1 VTLVDF
7 SLALERLREM
17 LASAASAF
25 PNMVVAL
32 LVFLLFYIAARIAAL
47 GVHRFAAR
55 RQGPS
60 NLAFVL
66 ARMLRWTVML
76 VGLLVALSVALPTF
90 RAGDL
95 VQLLGISSVAIGFAF
110 KDILQNFLAGVL
122 LLITQP
128 FRLNDQIVFKDYEG
142 TVEQI
147 QTRATLLRTYD
158 GRLIV
163 IPNAQLFTESV
174 IVNTGFDRRR
184 LEADIGIGM
193 SDDIE
198 KARDLILQSIR
209 LVPDVLKEPLPDVL
223 VTRLADFS
231 VVLRARWWIEPPR
244 RANALDLQDKV
255 LATIKKT
262 LMENGI
268 DLPFPTQQVLF
279 HDQTEETDGDRAR
292 QREGW
297 PPGIAYRGPDR
308 SAVMQRGRSTTKRPS
323 RPANSRDERY
333 PGAPDSASGIRVEIQ
348 NRRDGRGRL
357 PVYAADLSG
366 RNARRRDA
374 VCSDHLGNRSCP
386 VHRKSL

>member
-1 VTLVDF
+1 
-7 SLALERLREM
+7 
-17 LASAASAF
+17 
-25 PNMVVAL
+25 
-32 LVFLLFYIAARIAAL
+32 
-47 GVHRFAAR
+47 
-55 RQGPS
+55 
-60 NLAFVL
+60 
-66 ARMLRWTVML
+66 MLRWTVML

-128 FRLNDQIVFKDYEG
+128 FRLNDQIVFREYEG

-174 IVNTGFDRRR
+174 VVNTGFDRRR
-184 LEADIGIGM
+184 LEADVGIGM
-193 SDDIE
+193 GDDIE
-198 KARDLILQSIR
+198 KARDLILQSIHR
-209 LVPDVLKEPLPDVL
+209 VPGVLQEPGPDVL
-223 VTRLADFS
+223 VVRLADFS

-244 RANALDLQDKV
+244 RANALDLQDRV
-255 LATIKKT
+255 LATIKQT
-262 LMENGI
+262 LTDNGI

-297 PPGIAYRGPDR
+297 PPGR
-308 SAVMQRGRSTTKRPS
+308 
-323 RPANSRDERY
+323 
-333 PGAPDSASGIRVEIQ
+333 
-348 NRRDGRGRL
+348 
-357 PVYAADLSG
+357 
-366 RNARRRDA
+366 
-374 VCSDHLGNRSCP
+374 
-386 VHRKSL
+386 